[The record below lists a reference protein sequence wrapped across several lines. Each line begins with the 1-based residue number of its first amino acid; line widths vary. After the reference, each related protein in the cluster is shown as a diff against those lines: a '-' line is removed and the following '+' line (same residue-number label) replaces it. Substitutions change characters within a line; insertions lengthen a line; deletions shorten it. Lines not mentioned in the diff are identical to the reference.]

1 MNEELNVLLE
11 DDSFVKELM
20 EAKSTEAVEDL
31 LKDRDVK
38 VSKTEIETM
47 LKAMMAQLSQS
58 DEELDEDELE
68 MIAGGAATLSTV
80 ARAQLRAK
88 DMRFHPGT
96 RG

>member
-31 LKDRDVK
+31 LKDRNVRI
-38 VSKTEIETM
+38 SRSEIETM
-47 LKAMMAQLSQS
+47 LKAMMAQISES

-80 ARAQLRAK
+80 ARAQLRVK
-88 DMRFHPGT
+88 EMRFDPGM